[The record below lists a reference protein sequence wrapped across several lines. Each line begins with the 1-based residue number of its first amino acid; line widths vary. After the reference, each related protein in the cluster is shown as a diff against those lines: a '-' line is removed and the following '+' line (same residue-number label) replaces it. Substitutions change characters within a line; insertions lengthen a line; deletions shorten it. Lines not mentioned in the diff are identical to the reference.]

1 VQGNL
6 AALAPDQLSVVL
18 QYLPDALMIVGEDR
32 RVLGLNA
39 AAEALTGLRADEVV
53 GQRTCQE
60 TIACHDRQGRRL
72 CDACPHFEAAA
83 SRSTV
88 SSADVT
94 VHGASG
100 LALPVV
106 ASYFPLPAEGPGP
119 RKDAVILCELTARP
133 EAGTG
138 VASGSAVVD
147 PETGFYTR
155 ERFDALYARERA
167 RAERYRSG
175 LSVLRVAVRPRPG
188 PADATPADLD
198 TALRAVAGLLAR
210 GLRTVDIVGRCDTH
224 DCAVLLPAA
233 TFAVTRTVV
242 SRLETELR
250 GLVER
255 AEIPPTVQVQLGV
268 ALSEGY
274 EDLLARSGQRAAT
287 VIAGD

>member
-1 VQGNL
+1 MQGNL

-32 RVLGLNA
+32 RVLALNA
-39 AAEALTGLRADEVV
+39 AAEALTGLRADEVI

-60 TIACHDRQGRRL
+60 TIACHDRHGRRL
-72 CDACPHFEAAA
+72 CDACPHLEAAA
-83 SRSTV
+83 SRSTF

-94 VHGASG
+94 VRGASG

-133 EAGTG
+133 GAAAPSSPE
-138 VASGSAVVD
+138 VVD
-147 PETGFYTR
+147 PETGFYAR
-155 ERFDALYARERA
+155 ERFDALYARERT

-175 LSVLRVAVRPRPG
+175 LSVLRVAVRSRPA
-188 PADATPADLD
+188 PAVATAADLD
-198 TALRAVAGLLAR
+198 TALRAVAALLER
-210 GLRTVDIVGRCDTH
+210 DLRTVDIVGRCDTY

-287 VIAGD
+287 VIAGE